1 MTARPFAL
9 HLFSAALLLVAPGLH
24 AQTEQS
30 AATAHRLMV
39 RSGLAVQLRNVT
51 DQVAGDIRQNMANFD
66 QSSVERLVE
75 SARQAYKP
83 EVLQQDI
90 TARVAKKLTLGDM
103 KVALAWLDTDVGA
116 RITRAEEAASGSM
129 DATRL
134 AEFAHRMQTKPLP
147 AERQKLISD
156 LIAATGAVRVA
167 ASVAETMALG
177 IALGMDS
184 LQPQER
190 RVGEARLRAHMRQAM
205 PADKLQAV
213 FAQQLPI
220 SYAYTYREISDADL
234 AAYLG
239 FLRGATGK
247 RYQEGMN
254 AAFTEGLARASMQL
268 GEFTGTRQR
277 QTAL

>member
-9 HLFSAALLLVAPGLH
+9 HLFSAALLLVAPGLR

-39 RSGLAVQLRNVT
+39 RSGLAVQQPYRPGRGHP
-51 DQVAGDIRQNMANFD
+51 AEHGHFD
-66 QSSVERLVE
+66 QSGVELVE
-75 SARQAYKP
+75 SSRP
-83 EVLQQDI
+83 SSPRCCSRTLP
-90 TARVAKKLTLGDM
+90 RVAKKLTVGDAEGRAR
-103 KVALAWLDTDVGA
+103 VARHGCRRADHACRGGCLRLDGRHPSG
-116 RITRAEEAASGSM
+116 RI
-129 DATRL
+129 
-134 AEFAHRMQTKPLP
+134 AHRLQTKPLP

-190 RVGEARLRAHMRQAM
+190 RVGGLRAHIGKAM

-234 AAYLG
+234 AAYVG
-239 FLRGATGK
+239 FRRRNRQALPG
-247 RYQEGMN
+247 GMN
-254 AAFTEGLARASMQL
+254 AAFTEGLRGRACSSGIGPRPTLDL
-268 GEFTGTRQR
+268 GKRSQR
-277 QTAL
+277 GR